1 MYGKASRRGR
11 PGAVPDQIIID
22 LESEFDLMRLER
34 HMAKLE
40 REDRRLVAEIDA
52 LKART
57 EPPTFAAPSDYA
69 VLPETGLTR
78 WWRTLATAGRIF
90 WLKARRERLVEE
102 WQRCSVIAGDIRF
115 GLRVT
120 GAKVPRQ

>member
-1 MYGKASRRGR
+1 MYGKGSRIGS
-11 PGAVPDQIIID
+11 PGAVADQIITD

-40 REDRRLVAEIDA
+40 REERRLATEIDA

-57 EPPTFAAPSDYA
+57 EPPTFASPSDYA
-69 VLPETGLTR
+69 ILPETGLTR

-90 WLKARRERLVEE
+90 WLKARRERLTEE
-102 WQRCSVIAGDIRF
+102 WQRCSVIAGDITF

-120 GAKVPRQ
+120 GAKSSRE